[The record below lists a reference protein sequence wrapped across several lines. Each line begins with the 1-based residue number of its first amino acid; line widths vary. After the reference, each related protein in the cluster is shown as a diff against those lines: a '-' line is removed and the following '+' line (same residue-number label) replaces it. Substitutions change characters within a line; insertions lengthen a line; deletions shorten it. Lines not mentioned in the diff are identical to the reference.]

1 MRINIYYER
10 AFSIFLFFIYNEYD
24 MAKPSTWK
32 ILKIVF
38 FLGCVSC
45 FSLFSGFS
53 SVPPFQEKESEPVPE
68 SLMADLI
75 EKSKAYEEYAL
86 RFFCTEM
93 LREASYDSTSGE
105 ADKEKR
111 STYEYLLEA
120 NPDQGSMT
128 AYRQKVIRTG
138 TQIEKREVKLEYN
151 FPEPYSWI
159 YIFSGNFRNVM
170 KYGYEGKEI
179 YAYKLAH
186 IISFRGFQPFTDGKD
201 IRQWEGR
208 VWVEQGTYNIL
219 RVEAEPIHQDDVL
232 EMKRQEYNQA
242 FSFIGI
248 RFKKRPFGHR
258 VAVLFDFEHDGLA
271 FPTET
276 RNETFELVAKNTT
289 MPSSALIFN
298 YADYHFFRT
307 ETKEEITSPEFR

>member
-1 MRINIYYER
+1 MRTLRIRDILQI
-10 AFSIFLFFIYNEYD
+10 AFFFG
-24 MAKPSTWK
+24 S
-32 ILKIVF
+32 
-38 FLGCVSC
+38 VSC
-45 FSLFSGFS
+45 CTLLPGFS
-53 SVPPFQEKESEPVPE
+53 SIPPFQEKGTEPVPE
-68 SLMADLI
+68 SLMDDLI
-75 EKSKAYEEYAL
+75 EKSKAYEAYAL

-105 ADKEKR
+105 AEKEKR

-120 NPDQGSMT
+120 NPDLSSLT
-128 AYRQKVIRTG
+128 AYRQKVMRTA

-151 FPEPYSWI
+151 FPEPYAWI

-170 KYGYEGKEI
+170 KYGYERKEI

-201 IRQWEGR
+201 IREWEGR
-208 VWVEQGTYNIL
+208 VWVEQGTCNIL
-219 RVEAEPIHQDDVL
+219 KVEAEPIHQDDIL
-232 EMKRQEYNQA
+232 ELKRQEYNQA

-248 RFKKRPFGHR
+248 RFKKRPLGHH
-258 VAVLFDFEHDGLA
+258 VTVLFDFEHDGLA

-276 RNETFELVAKNTT
+276 RNETFELVAKNKK

-307 ETKEEITSPEFR
+307 ETKEEIISPEFK